1 MVLPFY
7 IFSEVTSLLTVR
19 ISPGVVVTV
28 AFQQVDGSPDAKT
41 GTERDDE
48 GLENADSRVEKC
60 HNFDCRNLWDEWLEI
75 SLSLQKPERK
85 LRCSSRSRRLLSIIL
100 FQRSVP
106 TLQARRCL
114 FIVGIYEKP
123 PLLRRRACALRLCLR
138 RTPRRLRLLS
148 EPAL

>member
-48 GLENADSRVEKC
+48 GLEYADSRVEKC
-60 HNFDCRNLWDEWLEI
+60 HSDCLPE
-75 SLSLQKPERK
+75 SL
-85 LRCSSRSRRLLSIIL
+85 
-100 FQRSVP
+100 
-106 TLQARRCL
+106 
-114 FIVGIYEKP
+114 G
-123 PLLRRRACALRLCLR
+123 
-138 RTPRRLRLLS
+138 
-148 EPAL
+148 